1 MNFGS
6 QFSSWSRLQTTF
18 FLLADRRS
26 SRLVT
31 SFFASRRLWSCGP
44 RHQARSA
51 PAGGQRPRCG
61 GSARFRRLPLPC
73 AGDPRSVCVRRYAA
87 RGHPADFHAPADG
100 RFGAIK
106 PPTHFDV
113 CACIPKKHTVRYRN
127 ICTSWGVHMCMFVAA
142 KYIQIHSDMHMTT
155 CAYLNVY
162 WHRIQSDTN
171 RYAHP
176 NECISAGM

>member
-26 SRLVT
+26 SRWLL

-106 PPTHFDV
+106 PPTLLMYVHVF
-113 CACIPKKHTVRYRN
+113 RRN
-127 ICTSWGVHMCMFVAA
+127 
-142 KYIQIHSDMHMTT
+142 
-155 CAYLNVY
+155 
-162 WHRIQSDTN
+162 IQSDTGT
-171 RYAHP
+171 YAHLE
-176 NECISAGM
+176 ECICACL